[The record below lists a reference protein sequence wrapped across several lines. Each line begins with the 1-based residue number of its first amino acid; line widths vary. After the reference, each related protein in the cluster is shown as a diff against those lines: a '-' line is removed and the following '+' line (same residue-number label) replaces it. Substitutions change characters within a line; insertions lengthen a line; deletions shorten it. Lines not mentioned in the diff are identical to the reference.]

1 LLPSSQ
7 WQTWSRADAE
17 PKETD
22 LLGQAF
28 AAEDAP
34 KRADLYQQLANAM
47 IDDQIIIPVVNPDLF
62 LASRS
67 DIKGMHYSACCN
79 LDLSKLSRG

>member
-1 LLPSSQ
+1 VY
-7 WQTWSRADAE
+7 
-17 PKETD
+17 K
-22 LLGQAF
+22 
-28 AAEDAP
+28 
-34 KRADLYQQLANAM
+34 QLAEAM
-47 IDDQIIIPVVNPDLF
+47 IGDGVIIPLVNPDLY

>member
-1 LLPSSQ
+1 V
-7 WQTWSRADAE
+7 
-17 PKETD
+17 
-22 LLGQAF
+22 
-28 AAEDAP
+28 
-34 KRADLYQQLANAM
+34 
-47 IDDQIIIPVVNPDLF
+47 IIALVNPDLY